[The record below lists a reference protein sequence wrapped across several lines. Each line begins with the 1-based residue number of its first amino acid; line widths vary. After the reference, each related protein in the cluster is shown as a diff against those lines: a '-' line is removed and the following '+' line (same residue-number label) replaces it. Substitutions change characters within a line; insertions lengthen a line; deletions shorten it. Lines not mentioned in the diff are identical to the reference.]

1 MTRDTPGGRALVNYL
16 ISADAQRILVA
27 NGGALSGNL
36 TVDEY
41 PDDITRRQAELLAD
55 AELFR
60 FDASD
65 SMPDEMNEAF
75 WQAILDYTADP
86 SRLDDILAQLDE
98 VQALA
103 YGQA

>member
-1 MTRDTPGGRALVNYL
+1 MNYL
-16 ISADAQRILVA
+16 ISAEAQRILVA

-65 SMPDEMNEAF
+65 SMPEEMNEAF